1 MSETS
6 PSVSSVPLRP
16 VDLSR
21 LCQRLHLSIGATA
34 ELCGVSKRQL
44 QYWTDRG
51 LIQES
56 GSSPAKRSY
65 RWSGIE
71 KVCLIKQGKDAGL
84 SLEAA
89 VAQAGAFLGRNG
101 DGLLLSA
108 NEITIIRNVL
118 RQAEEAKGGS

>member
-1 MSETS
+1 M
-6 PSVSSVPLRP
+6 
-16 VDLSR
+16 
-21 LCQRLHLSIGATA
+21 
-34 ELCGVSKRQL
+34 CGVSKRQL

-84 SLEAA
+84 SLEAEEA
-89 VAQAGAFLGRNG
+89 KAGAFLGRSKTE
-101 DGLLLSA
+101 LLGRPGVGSECAAEFLCWLSD
-108 NEITIIRNVL
+108 
-118 RQAEEAKGGS
+118 